1 MPLPQPPL
9 TARGERTRDALRQ
22 AAQVRFLAQG
32 VEDTSAE
39 QIAGDAGVT
48 LRTFYRHFTSKH
60 DLLFSDYDAS
70 LHWFRSALETRP
82 AGETIS
88 EAVLAAIYSFPFDRS
103 SMVQIAELRER
114 ELDRDQ
120 VDRHIQQVQAEFAL
134 EVERHLTRQGAPD
147 DEDARFLSA
156 VAAQCVAAATFAA
169 VTTWMRGD
177 HTDLEEL
184 ARLTEEA
191 LGLLDRGLLSGSG
204 RRSSRSVKIDTTR
217 GRSLPSD

>member
-1 MPLPQPPL
+1 VPQPQPPL
-9 TARGERTRDALRQ
+9 SARGERTRDALRH

-32 VEDTSAE
+32 VEGTSAE

-70 LHWFRSALETRP
+70 LHWFRSALEARP

-88 EAVLAAIYSFPFDRS
+88 EAVLAAINSFPFDRS
-103 SMVQIAELRER
+103 NMVQIAELRER

-134 EVERHLTRQGAPD
+134 EVERHLTRQGTPGD
-147 DEDARFLSA
+147 KDARFLA
-156 VAAQCVAAATFAA
+156 TVAAQSVAAATFAA
-169 VTTWMRGD
+169 MTTWMRGD

-184 ARLTEEA
+184 ARLTERA
-191 LGLLDRGLLSGSG
+191 LGLLDRGLLA
-204 RRSSRSVKIDTTR
+204 
-217 GRSLPSD
+217 